1 MEKLRL
7 TLKSDQLKGEVKLSG
22 SKSISNRLLIMRQ
35 LSGSISNFSNLS
47 VAQDTT
53 RLAKCLHQIE
63 TCSTSRIPLI
73 IDTGNAGTV
82 LRFLTA
88 FLSIIKGKWLLTG
101 EERMKNRPVGGLVDA
116 LNQLGADIC
125 FTKEESFPPL
135 LIQGS
140 ELYGD
145 QINVDA
151 SKSSQFVSA
160 LMMIAPYFENGL
172 IINLLNKP
180 VSYSYI
186 EMTAN
191 LMKLFGVV
199 VQLNENT
206 IAIQAGDY
214 QMTDMGIEPDWS
226 SASYWYEVVA
236 LSKDA
241 NIFLPGFMK
250 NSVQGDH
257 ICAQLFEEL
266 GVSTKYESE
275 GIRLQKIKLTS
286 ELFSYDFTD
295 HPDLVPAIMATCA
308 AKQIPAT
315 FYGVSHLKYKESDRL
330 RSLNNELS
338 KIGAK
343 LEEISDGCQLI
354 PAKTGDLGKDI
365 VFETYADHRIAMC
378 LAPLAI
384 VNKSI
389 DICDPDVVVK
399 SYPEYWSDLKK
410 IGLVDVEKL

>member
-22 SKSISNRLLIMRQ
+22 SKSISNRLLIMSQ
-35 LSGSISNFSNLS
+35 LAGSISNFSNLS
-47 VAQDTT
+47 IAGDTT
-53 RLAKCLHQIE
+53 RLAVSLRQIE
-63 TCSTSRIPLI
+63 ICSDSRIPLI
-73 IDTGNAGTV
+73 IDAGNAGTV

-88 FLSIIKGKWLLTG
+88 FLSIKKGKWLLTG

-116 LNQLGADIC
+116 LNQLGADIG
-125 FTKEESFPPL
+125 FTKKNSFPPL

-140 ELYGD
+140 ELFGD
-145 QINVDA
+145 QIKVDA
-151 SKSSQFVSA
+151 SKSSQFISA

-172 IINLLNKP
+172 IINMLKKP

-191 LMKLFGVV
+191 LMKQFGIV
-199 VQLNENT
+199 VQLSKNT
-206 IAIQAGDY
+206 IAIKSGEY
-214 QMTDMGIEPDWS
+214 QITEIDVEPDWS
-226 SASYWYEVVA
+226 SASYWYELVA
-236 LSKDA
+236 LSQNA
-241 NIFLPGFMK
+241 EIFLPGFRK
-250 NSVQGDH
+250 NSVQGDR

-275 GIRLQKIKLTS
+275 GIRLQKCKVTS
-286 ELFSYDFTD
+286 ISFSYDFTD

-308 AKQIPAT
+308 AKQIKAT

-330 RSLNNELS
+330 TSLKNELS

-343 LEEISDGCQLI
+343 LEETKEGYRLI
-354 PAKTGDLGKDI
+354 PSNTGDLGKDL

-384 VNKSI
+384 ISQSI
-389 DICDPDVVVK
+389 DILDPDVVVK

-410 IGLVDVEKL
+410 IGLVNVEKL